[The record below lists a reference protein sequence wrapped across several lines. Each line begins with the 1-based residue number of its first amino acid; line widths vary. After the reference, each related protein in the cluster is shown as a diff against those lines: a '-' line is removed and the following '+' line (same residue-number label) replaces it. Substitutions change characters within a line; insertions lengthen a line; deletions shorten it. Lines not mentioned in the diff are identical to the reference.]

1 MMQSPER
8 TGAIYDIGY
17 RRYEGVRLG
26 RRAALESLF
35 VQGFRAAF
43 GLGRRP
49 ASKVA
54 PFLLASLALIP
65 AAVYLGIAAIAPADL
80 EVIQTDEYLQTI
92 FIILVLFVAAVSPE
106 VVGRDLRFRTL
117 SLYFTRPLAR
127 DDYALMR
134 LAAMAVAALAVTLVP
149 QTVLVIGNV
158 LAANDAWNYVKDE
171 WEEAPRVIASGV
183 VAAAYSASIGVAIAC
198 HTHRRTFA
206 MGGVVA
212 FFIITS
218 ALGEI
223 LGDTVDGLFILI
235 NPAQQLRSA
244 TLLIFNK
251 EADPGELLAE
261 YDVPLGAGALLLA
274 GVFVGAVAIIMR
286 RYRRVSA

>member
-1 MMQSPER
+1 MSQLPER
-8 TGAIYDIGY
+8 IGAIYDIGY
-17 RRYEGVRLG
+17 RRYEGTRLG

-35 VQGFRAAF
+35 AQGFRAAF

-80 EVIQTDEYLQTI
+80 EVTTTDEYLQDI

-134 LAAMAVAALAVTLVP
+134 LAALAVATLAVTLVP

-158 LAANDAWNYVKDE
+158 LAANDAWEYVREE
-171 WEEAPRVIASGV
+171 WEQAPQVIASGV
-183 VAAAYSASIGVAIAC
+183 VAAAYSAAIGVAIAC

-212 FFIITS
+212 FFIIMS
-218 ALGEI
+218 ALSEI
-223 LGDTVDGLFILI
+223 LGDTVDGLFILL
-235 NPAQQLRSA
+235 NPAQHVRSA
-244 TLLIFNK
+244 TLLIFGK
-251 EADPGELLAE
+251 DADPGELLGE

-274 GVFVGAVAIIMR
+274 GVFAGAVAIIMR